1 MPKKYLNAE
10 DDGYF
15 ELSTLVYPKNHTT
28 VIAEHMKAAKADFM
42 QEKLESS
49 ESPKEMIP
57 FKEKHLIESLSVNAK
72 TDKM

>member
-1 MPKKYLNAE
+1 MR
-10 DDGYF
+10 
-15 ELSTLVYPKNHTT
+15 V
-28 VIAEHMKAAKADFM
+28 AKADFM